1 MYVSMCCMSVMYVFY
16 VSSLRYVGVCVMCVC
31 AYVMLFAY
39 AFCVRYVCMR
49 CMYVRCLI
57 NSGYVCT
64 CVFVCTYVIY
74 MCERCVCMLCMLC
87 MYVMYVRYVYMLR
100 LYAKYVRC
108 ECDARML

>member
-1 MYVSMCCMSVMYVFY
+1 MLCYSRMRFVYAMYVCD
-16 VSSLRYVGVCVMCVC
+16 VCMCV
-31 AYVMLFAY
+31 V
-39 AFCVRYVCMR
+39 
-49 CMYVRCLI
+49 LI

-64 CVFVCTYVIY
+64 CVFVGTYVIY